1 MSTTIDQLN
10 LGMKVIRD
18 RTKLV
23 PGIGLILGSG
33 LGFLADEVQ
42 GATVIGYGELPGFP
56 VSTVEGHASR
66 LVLGYLREKPVAV
79 MKGRFHYYEG
89 YSMERIALGMRLL
102 ARLGAKLLIV
112 TNAAGG
118 IRRDLEPGD
127 LLLITDHIN
136 LMGSNPLIGTNPNH
150 LGPRFPDM
158 SDAYSRD
165 LRGQAHTIAHDLGIA
180 LKEGVYAA
188 LTGPS
193 YETPAEIRML
203 GRMGADVVGM
213 STIPEVIAAAHA
225 GVRVLGISC
234 VSNLAAG
241 ITDKPLSHDE
251 VKETAEKAKE
261 SLSTLVLGLVEK
273 LEMEKK
279 DDSKA

>member
-10 LGMKVIRD
+10 LGMKIIRD
-18 RTKLV
+18 RTQLV

-33 LGFLADEVQ
+33 LGYLADEVE
-42 GATVIGYGELPGFP
+42 GATVVGYGELPGFP

-66 LVLGYLREKPVAV
+66 LVLGYLKEKPVAV
-79 MKGRFHYYEG
+79 MQGRFHYYEG
-89 YSMERIALGMRLL
+89 YPMERLALGVRLL
-102 ARLGAKLLIV
+102 ARLGARLLIV

-118 IRRDLEPGD
+118 IRKDLEPGD
-127 LLLITDHIN
+127 LMLITDHIN
-136 LMGSNPLIGTNPNH
+136 LMGSNPLMGTNPDH

-165 LRGQAHTIAHDLGIA
+165 LRRQAHQISGDLGMA

-188 LTGPS
+188 MTGPS
-193 YETPAEIRML
+193 YETPAEVRML
-203 GRMGADVVGM
+203 GRLGADVVGM
-213 STIPEVIAAAHA
+213 STIPEVIAATHA
-225 GVRVLGISC
+225 GLSVLGISC

-251 VKETAEKAKE
+251 VKETAENAKE
-261 SLSTLVLGLVEK
+261 IFSKLVLSLVEK
-273 LEMEKK
+273 LQVEKK
-279 DDSKA
+279 E

>member
-10 LGMKVIRD
+10 VGIRVIRD

-23 PGIGLILGSG
+23 PEIGLILGSG
-33 LGFLADEVQ
+33 LGFLAEGVQ

-66 LVLGYLREKPVAV
+66 LVLGYLKKKPVAI

-89 YSMERIALGMRLL
+89 YSMERIAVGVRLL
-102 ARLGAKLLIV
+102 ARLGARLLIV

-127 LLLITDHIN
+127 LLLITDHLN
-136 LMGSNPLIGTNPNH
+136 LMGSNPLIGPNPEH

-158 SDAYSRD
+158 SDAYSRE
-165 LRGQAHTIAHDLGIA
+165 LRGQAHGVAHELGIA

-213 STIPEVIAAAHA
+213 STIPEVIAAVHA
-225 GVRVLGISC
+225 GVKVLGISC

-241 ITDKPLSHDE
+241 ITDQPLSHAE
-251 VKETAEKAKE
+251 VKETAEKARDSFSK
-261 SLSTLVLGLVEK
+261 LVLGLVEK
-273 LEMEKK
+273 LK
-279 DDSKA
+279 S

>member
-10 LGMKVIRD
+10 IGMKIIRD

-33 LGFLADEVQ
+33 LGYLADEVD

-66 LVLGYLREKPVAV
+66 LVLGYLREKPVAI

-89 YSMERIALGMRLL
+89 YSMERIALGVRLL
-102 ARLGAKLLIV
+102 ARLGVKLLIV

-118 IRRDLEPGD
+118 IRKDLEPGD
-127 LLLITDHIN
+127 LMLITDHIN
-136 LMGSNPLIGTNPNH
+136 LMGSNPLIGTNPDH

-158 SDAYSRD
+158 SNAYSRD
-165 LRGQAHTIAHDLGIA
+165 LRKQAHRISSGLGIA
-180 LKEGVYAA
+180 LNEGVYVAM
-188 LTGPS
+188 TGPS

-213 STIPEVIAAAHA
+213 STIPEVIAAVHA
-225 GVRVLGISC
+225 GISVLGISC

-241 ITDKPLSHDE
+241 ITDQPLSHDE
-251 VKETAEKAKE
+251 VKETAGKAREGFSK
-261 SLSTLVLGLVEK
+261 LVLGLVEK
-273 LEMEKK
+273 LQVERKE
-279 DDSKA
+279 

>member
-1 MSTTIDQLN
+1 MSTAIDQLN
-10 LGMKVIRD
+10 IGMRIVRD

-33 LGFLADEVQ
+33 LGFLADAVD

-66 LVLGYLREKPVAV
+66 LVLGYMQEKPVAI

-89 YSMERIALGMRLL
+89 YPMERIVLGVRLL
-102 ARLGAKLLIV
+102 ARLGVKLLIV

-127 LLLITDHIN
+127 LMLITDHIN
-136 LMGSNPLIGTNPNH
+136 MMGSNPLMGTNPDR

-165 LRGQAHTIAHDLGIA
+165 LRKQAHRISSGLGMA
-180 LKEGVYAA
+180 LKEGVYAGM
-188 LTGPS
+188 TGPS

-213 STIPEVIAAAHA
+213 STVPEVIAAAHS
-225 GVRVLGISC
+225 GLSVLGISC

-251 VKETAEKAKE
+251 VKETAEKTREIFSK
-261 SLSTLVLGLVEK
+261 LVLSLVEK
-273 LEMEKK
+273 IELE
-279 DDSKA
+279 KAE